1 MELQV
6 KIHVNADEAK
16 NVVERLVSENLK
28 NKLDNYLKK
37 FNSKEDAEGEIDVKI
52 DKNKKELFDW
62 VIQATL
68 DWKSY
73 RYSRE
78 DYKNLDDLV
87 NHLFDHFKEE
97 LSAER

>member
-1 MELQV
+1 MEIQV

-16 NVVERLVSENLK
+16 DVTERLVKHNLE

-37 FNSKEDAEGEIDVKI
+37 FTTKDDAEGTIDVKI
-52 DKNKKELFDW
+52 DKNKKELFDG
-62 VIQATL
+62 VVSATL
-68 DWKSY
+68 DGEKF

-97 LSAER
+97 LSAR